1 MGSLTSLYGSAQGAA
16 AAASRLD
23 DVFAI
28 PPETETLGRGPAAPH
43 EAVSKTPG
51 LSLTGVSFR
60 YGEEAP
66 LILEDISLSVA
77 PGEKVALVGP
87 SGAGKTTLAC
97 LLLRLFDPQSGV
109 ITLDGRP
116 YPDFDLHDLRSRMAY
131 VPQDA
136 VLYDATIEDNIRF
149 GRTAATLEDVRLA
162 ASRAQALGFIEQ
174 LADGFATRIGDRG
187 IRLSGGER
195 QRLALA
201 RAFLRDPEIL
211 VLDEP
216 TSALDAA
223 SEEAVRLALTELMQG
238 RTTIV
243 VAHRLSLVRDLD
255 RILVLDQGRIREQ
268 GPHQALLDQGG
279 LYAHLYRLQQGRD

>member
-1 MGSLTSLYGSAQGAA
+1 M
-16 AAASRLD
+16 
-23 DVFAI
+23 
-28 PPETETLGRGPAAPH
+28 
-43 EAVSKTPG
+43 
-51 LSLTGVSFR
+51 
-60 YGEEAP
+60 
-66 LILEDISLSVA
+66 
-77 PGEKVALVGP
+77 
-87 SGAGKTTLAC
+87 
-97 LLLRLFDPQSGV
+97 LRLFDPQSGV

-149 GRTAATLEDVRLA
+149 GRTVAALEDVRLA

-187 IRLSGGER
+187 VRLSGGER

-223 SEEAVRLALTELMQG
+223 QRGGRPPGPDRADAG

-279 LYAHLYRLQQGRD
+279 LYAHLYRLQQGRG